1 MPRAFSPK
9 YRAISLPQL
18 TSSRRERHWSHTS
31 EDELTHARIAHA
43 DGLHPIYSRDLPRA
57 CSRLEEAL
65 RVFGEEQDSVL
76 HVCTLMMLGWRTS

>member
-31 EDELTHARIAHA
+31 EDKLTHARIAHA
-43 DGLHPIYSRDLPRA
+43 DGLYAIYSGDFPRA
-57 CSRLEEAL
+57 SSRFLAHA
-65 RVFGEEQDSVL
+65 RVWKKPSECLGRNRIPSYTSVL
-76 HVCTLMMLGWRTS
+76 L